1 MFINKIIYLPV
12 VQTGLITVDGSNPS
26 PRTSEIQRLPSNGI
40 VAPSGEP
47 DLRETLRMEGGAMGG
62 RHPGEDIWSL
72 NGVSDL
78 PEKPWLKVDR
88 GTAVQ
93 ISLVNDTSF
102 PHGIHLH
109 GQHFFEI
116 ADGGSLGSLRDT
128 SLVNARESR
137 DILCVF
143 DNPGKWLLH
152 CHMLGHSATG
162 MKTWVEV
169 T

>member
-1 MFINKIIYLPV
+1 
-12 VQTGLITVDGSNPS
+12 
-26 PRTSEIQRLPSNGI
+26 
-40 VAPSGEP
+40 
-47 DLRETLRMEGGAMGG
+47 MGG
-62 RHPGEDIWSL
+62 QHPGEDIWSF

-78 PEKPWLKVDR
+78 PDQPWLKAER

-109 GQHFFEI
+109 GQHFYEI
-116 ADGGSLGSLRDT
+116 TDDGSLGAFRDT

-143 DNPGKWLLH
+143 ENSGKWLLH